1 MLDVEL
7 GSGPDCGL
15 LTDSDVMC
23 HQALG
28 LKDGGKQGLHSDG
41 SALMGCKEPRVLW
54 GKQVY
59 RRAVS
64 LWVTTACCVSH
75 WCLLAFT
82 SLFPLIQSL
91 AFLLLLST
99 LVLKY

>member
-41 SALMGCKEPRVLW
+41 SALMG
-54 GKQVY
+54 
-59 RRAVS
+59 
-64 LWVTTACCVSH
+64 
-75 WCLLAFT
+75 
-82 SLFPLIQSL
+82 
-91 AFLLLLST
+91 
-99 LVLKY
+99 